1 MTNDTEQRIRDLW
14 AAYQCDD
21 VAGVEAYLRAN
32 PGLLDYVEESAARIA
47 KIFPESDLYLAVEL
61 DEDDEGGDA
70 AQEKLF
76 LLIEAPADLGD
87 ALGLLERLDEE
98 WSVDVCEATG
108 DRLVIDL
115 KY

>member
-1 MTNDTEQRIRDLW
+1 MTNETEQRIRDLW

-21 VAGVEAYLRAN
+21 VPRVEAYLRAN
-32 PGLLDYVEESAARIA
+32 PDLLDYVEESTA
-47 KIFPESDLYLAVEL
+47 KIAALFPESDLHLAVEL
-61 DEDDEGGDA
+61 DEDEDGGEA
-70 AQEKLF
+70 ALEKLF

>member
-1 MTNDTEQRIRDLW
+1 MTNDTDQRIGDLW
-14 AAYQCDD
+14 AAYQCED
-21 VAGVEAYLRAN
+21 APRVEAYLRAN
-32 PGLLDYVEESAARIA
+32 PDLLAYVEESAAKIA
-47 KIFPESDLYLAVEL
+47 TFFPESDLHLSVEL
-61 DEDDEGGDA
+61 DEDEDGGEA
-70 AQEKLF
+70 TQEKLF
-76 LLIEAPADLGD
+76 LLIEAPAELGD